1 MHTDF
6 IFPRRLMLALST
18 LCLLGVAAAQPLLS
32 DKVDVPK
39 YPINV
44 GWYPKTVNFAPDER
58 DFIVTACPDP
68 RTATPPVRC
77 TIMRYQIDS
86 NQWQSL
92 TDLNPQASYDDVAY
106 TWDGDTIFAQ
116 EYAPCEAPPANAPQR
131 TQCNHLVLLDRNG
144 KKLRN
149 LSSDPFNTYA
159 FPSLTRDGTR
169 ILYWGVSNELQAGMG
184 GGAWDVKELDIA
196 TQRTVQKTDY
206 QAAFPKTTPRYMPD
220 GKRLMLVAEEY
231 PKRPN
236 GQDFLK
242 PDPTTSKLREV
253 YYMSKF
259 GRNMTVVV
267 DGPRAPVLPYFPTL
281 KKVERDG
288 AEVWEPVAEHM
299 WLMVRDISRDGKLA
313 VYDDRGVGM
322 CFRFTEEP
330 LRKEECFTYK
340 VAYAPSASIAPSKKT
355 VLVVNGDGKPDINWH
370 IRFIEVETGKA
381 WIIGLPNKCTIEP
394 H

>member
-18 LCLLGVAAAQPLLS
+18 LCLMGVAAAQPLLS

-92 TDLNPQASYDDVAY
+92 TNLNPQASYDDVAY
-106 TWDGDTIFAQ
+106 TWDGDAIFAQ
-116 EYAPCEAPPANAPQR
+116 EYARCEAPPANAPLR

-144 KKLRN
+144 KKLKN
-149 LSSDPFNTYA
+149 LSTDPFDTYA

-236 GQDFLK
+236 KEDFYSRTDDK
-242 PDPTTSKLREV
+242 GVRYFYT
-253 YYMSKF
+253 YMSKF

-267 DGPRAPVLPYFPTL
+267 GGPRDPVRPYFPTL

-288 AEVWEPVAEHM
+288 QTVWVPVAEHM

-313 VYDDRGVGM
+313 VFDRQGVGM
-322 CFRFTEEP
+322 CFRFIEEP

-340 VAYAPSASIAPSKKT
+340 VAYTPSVSIAPSQKA
-355 VLVVNGDGKPDINWH
+355 VLVVNESELKVNWH
-370 IRFIEVETGKA
+370 IRWIDVDTGKA
-381 WIIGLPNKCTIEP
+381 WIIGLPNTPAIEP